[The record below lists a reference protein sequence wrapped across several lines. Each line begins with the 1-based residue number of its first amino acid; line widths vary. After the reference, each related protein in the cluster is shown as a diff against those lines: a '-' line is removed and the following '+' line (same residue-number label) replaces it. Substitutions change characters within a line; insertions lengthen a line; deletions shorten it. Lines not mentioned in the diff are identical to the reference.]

1 MGIVITVSLP
11 LARMYGDHATG
22 PSHATRESTTPPRL
36 VLDGRQLRPSHAP
49 GLRHAGGWVILVH
62 EHRVA
67 KPKGPVQGGP
77 EQGIAGGAQDATFM
91 ASLSHRRDS
100 DVRTDE

>member
-36 VLDGRQLRPSHAP
+36 VLGGRQL
-49 GLRHAGGWVILVH
+49 
-62 EHRVA
+62 
-67 KPKGPVQGGP
+67 
-77 EQGIAGGAQDATFM
+77 
-91 ASLSHRRDS
+91 
-100 DVRTDE
+100 